1 MKDYEEGRRCLSPS
15 VFRKSKGPIILTTS
29 SSALTANNSIDASI
43 KGLNNGLKKG
53 LADPSGISKEIGM
66 QDFDINQ
73 CMDIK
78 DVHSKIDIPHLYSSN
93 DEGFRYLFEHGLTII
108 LWIAHSPTLWR
119 QGIKS

>member
-29 SSALTANNSIDASI
+29 SSALTANSTIDASI

-53 LADPSGISKEIGM
+53 PTDPSGVSKEISM

-78 DVHSKIDIPHLYSSN
+78 DVHSKIEANSFI
-93 DEGFRYLFEHGLTII
+93 
-108 LWIAHSPTLWR
+108 
-119 QGIKS
+119 

>member
-29 SSALTANNSIDASI
+29 SNALTANSTIDASI

-53 LADPSGISKEIGM
+53 PIDPSGVSKEIGM
-66 QDFDINQ
+66 QDFDINN

-78 DVHSKIDIPHLYSSN
+78 DVHSKIMLLHLYSTN
-93 DEGFRYLFEHGLTII
+93 DEGIRHLFKHGLTII
-108 LWIAHSPTLWR
+108 LWITHTAAFWS